1 MASYLPQSA
10 HPQEIL
16 FKSHEDGKYLGGEME
31 YTYGDNKQKMTTAR
45 EDANILARN
54 SPTHLLPVVKNLLK
68 GHTVSAATEIAGMLP
83 YNSTLRATIQANT
96 VATLFNSLDHPPAS
110 YLGDKHQYRTAD
122 GSHHNFLYP
131 EFGQAGKPYAKTVR
145 SAKKLHGAKPDPGLL
160 FDYTSSYLD
169 LAPLYGSNQAQQN
182 AVRLMKDGLLKPDT
196 FHEARLLGQP
206 PGVNVLLVLYSR
218 FHNYVATMLAEINED
233 GRFTLPENPSKKDIA
248 TRDNDIFQTARLIV
262 GGLYINICLGDYL
275 RAIQGVHE
283 KDTTWN
289 FDPRMEIEKTDKQ
302 AGVSRGM
309 GNQVSCEFSLLY
321 RFHSAISKDDADWTE
336 DFFKKCLPADL
347 QHKSLEELT
356 VEDMHSMMN
365 TFAKR
370 AAPEEETVGCAKQA
384 SPKTKTGD
392 SGAQTTGPEFREFG
406 GLKRGPDGRFDDA
419 ELAAILKHKID
430 DPAGVF
436 GAKHV
441 PKALRVVE
449 MAGIVAARK
458 WEVASLNEFRTFFG
472 MEPHKTFESINSDAK
487 IADALRNLYDSP
499 DMVEMYPGI
508 FIEEISAGSEGIRFP
523 PAAGRGVLSD
533 AVTLVRSDRFYTLD
547 YTTATL
553 TNWGLCEAAS
563 DYKTLGGSMF
573 HKLLH
578 RGLPDYFDFNSVYA
592 MQPMYTSA
600 ANEKIV
606 KKLKTADQFSLNP
619 PAVPVAQAK
628 KEKHGEV
635 SQLLQEKQ
643 YYAAWPQSSKIV
655 APDTVLAHYNS
666 HQQNMLAEP
675 IYKHTDPK
683 AMFLDYV
690 THKAAAY
697 LHRDSFELGKSWYQ
711 VDFIRDVAIP
721 VNVRFLADLFCLNIQ
736 TTHNKNGVHS
746 ASELYK
752 MLLEVRAWLDAPDPD
767 HAAKWYKR
775 RKAEEHTGPLTES
788 TMASMAQLDP
798 KTWTTSL
805 VSLFGFGAEK
815 PGQKPELLRD
825 VGALIAKDI
834 CKQVENPKEAAHLL
848 WLLAVSGVG
857 SPVTAIAEVLEYYL
871 SEPGSQHWR
880 KITQLAKDDTPETNA
895 KLEKYFLEAHRLTSA
910 QLCKHVSSNQE
921 EVLLLHIGTANRD
934 DTTNKDGTVSGFTN
948 PTDFRL
954 DRKLDENMIIHGHG
968 LRGRLGRD
976 MFLAYGTSMLKVAAR
991 TEGLR
996 MAPGKMGELKKVYVA
1011 GKRHYLTA
1019 DWAYVVDEPTSEFF
1033 FFPLWWG
1040 GGLVGW

>member
-1 MASYLPQSA
+1 MASNLPQSA

-16 FKSHEDGKYLGGEME
+16 FKSHGDGKYLGGEME

-45 EDANILARN
+45 EDASILARN

-68 GHTVSAATEIAGMLP
+68 GHMVSAATEIAGMLP
-83 YNSTLRATIQANT
+83 YNSTLRAIIQANT

-160 FDYTSSYLD
+160 FDYLFNTNRDDNKVSDTSSYLD

-233 GRFTLPENPSKKDIA
+233 GRYTLPENPSEKDIA
-248 TRDNDIFQTARLIV
+248 TRDNDIFQTARL
-262 GGLYINICLGDYL
+262 
-275 RAIQGVHE
+275 
-283 KDTTWN
+283 
-289 FDPRMEIEKTDKQ
+289 MEIEKTEKQ
-302 AGVSRGM
+302 ASVPRGM

-336 DFFKKCLPADL
+336 HFFKKCLPADL

-370 AAPEEETVGCAKQA
+370 AAPEEETVDSAKQA
-384 SPKTKTGD
+384 SSKTKTGD
-392 SGAQTTGPEFREFG
+392 SGSQKTGPEFREFG
-406 GLKRGPDGRFDDA
+406 GLKRGLDGRFDDA

-441 PKALRVVE
+441 PKALRVIE
-449 MAGIVAARK
+449 MAGIVTARK

-508 FIEEISAGSEGIRFP
+508 FIEEISEGSKGIRFP

-553 TNWGLCEAAS
+553 TNWGHCEAAS

-592 MQPMYTSA
+592 MQPMYTST
-600 ANEKIV
+600 ANEKII
-606 KKLKTADQFSLNP
+606 KKLKTTDQFSLNP

-628 KEKHGEV
+628 KEKHSEV
-635 SQLLQEKQ
+635 GQLLQEKQ

-666 HQQNMLAEP
+666 YQQSMLAEQ

-697 LHRDSFELGKSWYQ
+697 LQRDSFELDKSC
-711 VDFIRDVAIP
+711 VAIP
-721 VNVRFLADLFCLNIQ
+721 VNVRFLADLFCLNIR
-736 TTHNKNGVHS
+736 TTHTKNGVHS

-752 MLLEVRAWLDAPDPD
+752 MLLEVRAWLDAPDAD

-788 TMASMAQLDP
+788 TMASMAQLNP

-805 VSLFGFGAEK
+805 VSLFGFGAQK
-815 PGQKPELLRD
+815 PGQKPALLRD

-834 CKQVENPKEAAHLL
+834 CKKVENPKEAAHLL

-871 SEPGSQHWR
+871 SESGSPHWH
-880 KITQLAKDDTPETNA
+880 KITKLAKDDIHEANA
-895 KLEKYFLEAHRLTSA
+895 ELEKYFLEAHRLTSA
-910 QLCKHVSSNQE
+910 QLCKHVASNQE
-921 EVLLLHIGTANRD
+921 EVLLHIGAANRD

-954 DRKLDENMIIHGHG
+954 DRNLDENMIIHGHG
-968 LRGRLGRD
+968 PRGRLGRD
-976 MFLAYGTSMLKVAAR
+976 MFLAYGTAMLKVAAR

-1019 DWAYVVDEPTSEFF
+1019 DWAYVVDEPTSK
-1033 FFPLWWG
+1033 
-1040 GGLVGW
+1040 

>member
-1 MASYLPQSA
+1 
-10 HPQEIL
+10 
-16 FKSHEDGKYLGGEME
+16 
-31 YTYGDNKQKMTTAR
+31 
-45 EDANILARN
+45 
-54 SPTHLLPVVKNLLK
+54 
-68 GHTVSAATEIAGMLP
+68 
-83 YNSTLRATIQANT
+83 
-96 VATLFNSLDHPPAS
+96 
-110 YLGDKHQYRTAD
+110 
-122 GSHHNFLYP
+122 
-131 EFGQAGKPYAKTVR
+131 
-145 SAKKLHGAKPDPGLL
+145 
-160 FDYTSSYLD
+160 
-169 LAPLYGSNQAQQN
+169 
-182 AVRLMKDGLLKPDT
+182 
-196 FHEARLLGQP
+196 
-206 PGVNVLLVLYSR
+206 
-218 FHNYVATMLAEINED
+218 
-233 GRFTLPENPSKKDIA
+233 
-248 TRDNDIFQTARLIV
+248 
-262 GGLYINICLGDYL
+262 
-275 RAIQGVHE
+275 
-283 KDTTWN
+283 
-289 FDPRMEIEKTDKQ
+289 MEIEKIEKQ
-302 AGVSRGM
+302 ASVPRGM

-336 DFFKKCLPADL
+336 HFFKKCLPADL

-370 AAPEEETVGCAKQA
+370 AAPEEETVDYAKQA
-384 SPKTKTGD
+384 SSKTMTGD
-392 SGAQTTGPEFREFG
+392 SGPQKTGPEFREFG
-406 GLKRGPDGRFDDA
+406 GLKRGLDGRFDDA
-419 ELAAILKHKID
+419 ELAAILKRKID

-441 PKALRVVE
+441 PKALRVIE
-449 MAGIVAARK
+449 MAGIITARK

-508 FIEEISAGSEGIRFP
+508 FIEEISEGSKGIRFP

-533 AVTLVRSDRFYTLD
+533 AD

-592 MQPMYTSA
+592 MQPMYTST
-600 ANEKIV
+600 ANEKII
-606 KKLKTADQFSLNP
+606 KKLKTTDQFSLNP

-628 KEKHGEV
+628 KEKHSEV
-635 SQLLQEKQ
+635 GQLLQEKQ
-643 YYAAWPQSSKIV
+643 CYAAWPQSSEIV

-666 HQQNMLAEP
+666 YQQSMLAEQ

-721 VNVRFLADLFCLNIQ
+721 VNVRFLADLFCLNIR
-736 TTHNKNGVHS
+736 TTHTKNGVHS

-788 TMASMAQLDP
+788 TMASMAQLNP

-805 VSLFGFGAEK
+805 VSLFGFGTQK
-815 PGQKPELLRD
+815 PGQKPALLRD

-834 CKQVENPKEAAHLL
+834 SKKVENPKEAAHLL

-871 SEPGSQHWR
+871 SEPGSPHWH
-880 KITQLAKDDTPETNA
+880 KITKLAKDDTHEA
-895 KLEKYFLEAHRLTSA
+895 KAELEKYFLEAHRLTSA
-910 QLCKHVSSNQE
+910 QLCKHVASNQE
-921 EVLLLHIGTANRD
+921 EVLLHIGAANRD
-934 DTTNKDGTVSGFTN
+934 DTTNKDDTVSGFTN
-948 PTDFRL
+948 PTNFRL
-954 DRKLDENMIIHGHG
+954 DRNLDENMIIHGHG
-968 LRGRLGRD
+968 PRGRLGRD
-976 MFLAYGTSMLKVAAR
+976 MFLAYGTAMLKVAAR

-996 MAPGKMGELKKVYVA
+996 MAPWKMGELKKVYVA

-1019 DWAYVVDEPTSEFF
+1019 DWAYFVDEPTSWKLCFDRL
-1033 FFPLWWG
+1033 P
-1040 GGLVGW
+1040 V